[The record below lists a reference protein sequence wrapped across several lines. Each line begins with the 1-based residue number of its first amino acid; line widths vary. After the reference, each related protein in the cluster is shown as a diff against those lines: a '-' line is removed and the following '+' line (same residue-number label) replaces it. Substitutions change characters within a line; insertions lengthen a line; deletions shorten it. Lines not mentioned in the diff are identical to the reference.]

1 MERNIDEKIAIIRKH
16 LENRSKESI
25 IGDICMY
32 IDENN
37 VEEIAW
43 WFDIELPED
52 E

>member
-1 MERNIDEKIAIIRKH
+1 MKENIDEKISIIKKR

-25 IGDICMY
+25 ISDICNY

-43 WFDIELPED
+43 MFDIELPED
-52 E
+52 D